1 MATCDVTGEIT
12 KLDQTP
18 LVGVHV
24 VASVRSTMDDQG
36 GQVAGLVGVSSESI
50 EAFTDADGKFCIT
63 LVQGAVVLLEIPSIN
78 LRKEVLVPVVQTV
91 DFLQLI

>member
-1 MATCDVTGEIT
+1 MATCDVTGKIT

-18 LVGVHV
+18 IEGAHV

-36 GQVAGLVGVSSESI
+36 GQVAGLVGVSSEAI
-50 EAFTDADGKFCIT
+50 EAFTDAAGKFCIT

-78 LRKEVLVPVVQTV
+78 LRKEVLVPVARTI